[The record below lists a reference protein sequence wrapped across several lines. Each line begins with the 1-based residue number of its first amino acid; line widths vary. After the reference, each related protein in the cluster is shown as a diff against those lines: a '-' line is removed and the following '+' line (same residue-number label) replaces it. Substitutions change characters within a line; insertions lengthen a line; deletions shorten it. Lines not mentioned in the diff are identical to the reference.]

1 VKKTINQKSKEVRRN
16 KERLEKD
23 LASVNQTNS
32 CVELEISVL
41 LQKLQDGH
49 LSCVEVLRAY
59 QAKVYFLFS
68 SKLVNTKFILT
79 NVSCLDSGSGNNN

>member
-1 VKKTINQKSKEVRRN
+1 MKKTINQKSKEVRRN

-23 LASVNQTNS
+23 FASVNQTNG

-49 LSCVEVLRAY
+49 LHS
-59 QAKVYFLFS
+59 
-68 SKLVNTKFILT
+68 
-79 NVSCLDSGSGNNN
+79 